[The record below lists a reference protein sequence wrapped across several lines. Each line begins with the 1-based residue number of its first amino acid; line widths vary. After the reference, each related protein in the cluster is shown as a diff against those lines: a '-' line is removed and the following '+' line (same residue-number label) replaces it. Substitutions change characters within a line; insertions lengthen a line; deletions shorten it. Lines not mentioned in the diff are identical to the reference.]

1 MSDVYTVQYWWEWL
15 IAAYLFLGG
24 MGGGGMM
31 VSYYFCCRKSEQ
43 KLAAIS
49 AITSLIIVI
58 VGVFFLIL
66 DLEKPEKF
74 YLVFMSPHLNTRS
87 MIFVGSSILTAF
99 IIFGLIYITSLEVKW
114 PSLLGRIIPVLPWY
128 GRGSVANL
136 TGLLAAIAGFLTTF
150 YTGVLIGI
158 LKSVP
163 FWHTPALPLLFVAS
177 ALSTGVVGILLVN
190 DIYGFTRPKEE
201 RHRYEEYCSILGKW
215 DAILISIELLIVFTY
230 LFIFSYG
237 PREAELSVQ
246 LLTAGEL
253 APYFIGGVILMG
265 LSIPLLLEYWH
276 IMSENRGR
284 RASCAIPM
292 VAAILV
298 IVGGLILRYVILQSG
313 VMTIFLPPS

>member
-1 MSDVYTVQYWWEWL
+1 VYMVQHWWEWL

-31 VSYYFCCRKSEQ
+31 VSYYFCCRRDEH
-43 KLAAIS
+43 KLAALS
-49 AITSLIIVI
+49 AIASLIIVV

-99 IIFGLIYITSLEVKW
+99 IVFGLIYITSLNVEW
-114 PSLLGRIIPVLPWY
+114 PSILGKIIPILPWY
-128 GRGSVANL
+128 GKGGVASL

-150 YTGVLIGI
+150 YTGVLIGV

-177 ALSTGVVGILLVN
+177 ALSTGVVGILLLN
-190 DIYGFTRPKEE
+190 DVYALMRPKEE
-201 RHRYEEYCSILGKW
+201 RHRYEEYCSTLGKW

-246 LLTAGEL
+246 LLVAGNM
-253 APYFIGGVILMG
+253 APLFLGGVVLMG
-265 LSIPLLLEYWH
+265 LSVPLLLEYWH
-276 IMSENRGR
+276 IMSENRGKKVT
-284 RASCAIPM
+284 CTLPM
-292 VAAILV
+292 IAAVLV
-298 IVGGLILRYVILQSG
+298 IVGGLILRYAILQSG

>member
-1 MSDVYTVQYWWEWL
+1 MYMVQHWWGWL

-31 VSYYFCCRKSEQ
+31 VSYYFCCRRDEH
-43 KLAAIS
+43 KLAALS
-49 AITSLIIVI
+49 AIASLIIVV

-74 YLVFMSPHLNTRS
+74 YLVFMSPYLNTHS

-99 IIFGLIYITSLEVKW
+99 IIFGLIYITSLDVEW
-114 PSLLGRIIPVLPWY
+114 PSILGKIIPILPWY
-128 GRGSVANL
+128 GKGSIASL

-150 YTGVLIGI
+150 YTGVLIGV

-177 ALSTGVVGILLVN
+177 ALSTGVVGILLLN
-190 DIYGFTRPKEE
+190 DIYALMRPKEE
-201 RHRYEEYCSILGKW
+201 RHKYEEYCSILGKW

-237 PREAELSVQ
+237 PTEAALSVQ
-246 LLTAGEL
+246 LLTAGNM
-253 APYFIGGVILMG
+253 APLFLGGVVLMG
-265 LSIPLLLEYWH
+265 LSVPLLLEYWH
-276 IMSENRGR
+276 IMSESKGKKVT
-284 RASCAIPM
+284 CTLPM
-292 VAAILV
+292 VAAVLV
-298 IVGGLILRYVILQSG
+298 IVGGLILRYAILQSG

>member
-1 MSDVYTVQYWWEWL
+1 MYMVQHWWEWL

-31 VSYYFCCRKSEQ
+31 VSYYFCCRRDER
-43 KLAAIS
+43 KLAALS
-49 AITSLIIVI
+49 AVTSLVIVV

-74 YLVFMSPHLNTRS
+74 YLVLMSPHLNTRS

-99 IIFGLIYITSLEVKW
+99 IVLGLIYITSLDVEW
-114 PSLLGRIIPVLPWY
+114 PSILGKIISILPWY
-128 GRGSVANL
+128 GNSGVVSL

-150 YTGVLIGI
+150 YTGVLIGV

-177 ALSTGVVGILLVN
+177 ALSTGVVGILLLN
-190 DIYGFTRPKEE
+190 DVYALMRPKEE
-201 RHRYEEYCSILGKW
+201 RHKYEEYCSILGKW

-246 LLTAGEL
+246 LLTAGDM
-253 APYFIGGVILMG
+253 APLFLGGVVLMG
-265 LSIPLLLEYWH
+265 LSVPLLLEYWH
-276 IMSENRGR
+276 IMSESQGKK
-284 RASCAIPM
+284 ATCALPM
-292 VAAILV
+292 VAAVLV
-298 IVGGLILRYVILQSG
+298 IVGGLILRYAILQSG